1 MTILNPA
8 LTARL
13 FLFFAYPNKMSGN
26 EVWINTSTDRGPTV
40 VDAYSGETAL
50 GNVAAG
56 FADKVPRIMELFTG
70 VIRGSVGEI
79 ATLACLIGAGI
90 FFIRA
95 LVVGALWQQSL

>member
-1 MTILNPA
+1 
-8 LTARL
+8 
-13 FLFFAYPNKMSGN
+13 
-26 EVWINTSTDRGPTV
+26 
-40 VDAYSGETAL
+40 
-50 GNVAAG
+50 
-56 FADKVPRIMELFTG
+56 MELFTG